1 MSVVSTSPVTI
12 ASEYRMLKLVSPSIP
27 QPHIPA
33 LGAKPGIPAAT
44 IPPKLILPVACVP
57 TLKPSTSEVDGP

>member
-1 MSVVSTSPVTI
+1 
-12 ASEYRMLKLVSPSIP
+12 MLKLVSPSIP
-27 QPHIPA
+27 QPHTPA